1 MAGVQD
7 EELALSTLDKI
18 VDGDIRTQDG
28 FWVFA
33 GLLGGHAGPAVWTS
47 ARKRWDEVL
56 AVMPGMT
63 RLRVVE
69 GLPALSQPEVAADVK
84 AFFAEHPRHDAKR
97 ALAQKLERLEANV
110 LFRERETARVKGYF
124 G

>member
-1 MAGVQD
+1 
-7 EELALSTLDKI
+7 
-18 VDGDIRTQDG
+18 
-28 FWVFA
+28 
-33 GLLGGHAGPAVWTS
+33 
-47 ARKRWDEVL
+47 
-56 AVMPGMT
+56 MPGMT

-84 AFFAEHPRHDAKR
+84 AFFAEHPIPDAKR

-110 LFRERETARVKGYF
+110 LFRERETPRVKAYF